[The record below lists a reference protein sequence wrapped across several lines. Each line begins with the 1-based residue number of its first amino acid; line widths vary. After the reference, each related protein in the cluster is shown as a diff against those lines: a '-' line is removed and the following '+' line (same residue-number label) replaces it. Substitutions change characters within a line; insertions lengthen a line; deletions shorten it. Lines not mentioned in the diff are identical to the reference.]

1 MAARDLRDLREARER
16 RGLSL
21 DEASRQ
27 TRIPAR
33 YVDALEKGDLT
44 VFGRGP
50 FAAGYTRQY
59 RKFLGLPDRPFEL
72 PDEPEPTVTHTVTG
86 PVLPSRNRMVAFGV
100 VLMSALA
107 LATLVSR
114 EAMRPAEPS
123 VGEPADQVVLV
134 TTAEPLR
141 ANIQGDARN
150 LFSGIIQAGQQQTF
164 EAHDELILDLA
175 RLDGVTIVYNG
186 RTLTPLGAQSR
197 PRRLHFIDDR
207 GR

>member
-1 MAARDLRDLREARER
+1 MGARELREARER
-16 RGLSL
+16 RGLSVE
-21 DEASRQ
+21 EAAKQ
-27 TRIPAR
+27 TRIPPR
-33 YVDALEKGDLT
+33 YVEALEKGDLS

-59 RKFLGLPDRPFEL
+59 RKFLGLPDQPFAL

-107 LATLVSR
+107 LATLVSQ
-114 EAMRPAEPS
+114 EAMKPEAPE
-123 VGEPADQVVLV
+123 VGEPADQVVLL

-141 ANIQGDARN
+141 ATIRGDDRT
-150 LFSGIIQAGQQQTF
+150 LYSGIVPAGQQQTF
-164 EAHDELILDLA
+164 EAHDELVLDLA
-175 RLDGVTIVYNG
+175 RLDGVTLVYNG